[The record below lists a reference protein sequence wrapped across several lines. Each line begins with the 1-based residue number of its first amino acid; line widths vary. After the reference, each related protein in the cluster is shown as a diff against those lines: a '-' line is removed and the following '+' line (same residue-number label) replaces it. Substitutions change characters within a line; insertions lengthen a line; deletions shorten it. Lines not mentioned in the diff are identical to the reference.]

1 MRASG
6 LLVTCGLAVCLGVWL
21 AASGWRQPRPSLD
34 RAMARLR
41 RPSAPERAR
50 SVEESKI
57 SALGGFVER
66 NGASAWTQAW
76 SRPLRLVNRTV
87 TTHLGMLTITS
98 LAGFIAPSLVLGLL
112 QSIGVVSIGIWIPVL
127 LSIAAG
133 VLAPIVVHSDAMSR
147 SAEVAVD
154 LRHQLGA
161 YLDMV
166 TMLLAGNSGYEGAL
180 DQAARAGDGLLFR
193 ELRRRMREAGTTGQ
207 SLVRAL
213 QRVADDY
220 GIVELDQVAATAT
233 LSAAEGA
240 PVARSLAAKCATL
253 RSTLAAEQEA
263 DARVRNDKVTPPLVA
278 MALLFM
284 ALIIYPALNLG

>member
-1 MRASG
+1 MRTTGPLVACSIALCVG
-6 LLVTCGLAVCLGVWL
+6 LWL
-21 AASGWRQPRPSLD
+21 AASGWRQPHPRLD
-34 RAMARLR
+34 QAMARLR
-41 RPSAPERAR
+41 RPATPTITNTTER
-50 SVEESKI
+50 STVT
-57 SALGGFVER
+57 ALGRFLER
-66 NGASAWTQAW
+66 NGAATWTQNW
-76 SRPLRLVNRTV
+76 TRPLRLIDRTV
-87 TTHLGMLTITS
+87 TTHLGYLALAS
-98 LAGFIAPSLVLGLL
+98 LAGFVGPSLALGLL
-112 QSIGVVSIGIWIPVL
+112 QVAGVLSIGIWIPTL
-127 LSIAAG
+127 LSIVTAII
-133 VLAPIVVHSDAMSR
+133 APLLVHSDAMSR
-147 SAEVAVD
+147 SAEVTVD

-161 YLDMV
+161 FLDMV